1 MGEAGQALGVSG
13 PFLPAPLSLPPTHRN
28 TLMAGVRGMEK
39 GGGKKGLLFLTTPPQ
54 PGVATSCHQFQLA
67 DPITQ
72 SWGEVAEGRT
82 QGGSW
87 VPLLYLITIIV

>member
-1 MGEAGQALGVSG
+1 MGVSS
-13 PFLPAPLSLPPTHRN
+13 PFLPAPLSLSPTHRN
-28 TLMAGVRGMEK
+28 TLMVGWQGHGEGRGQERAA
-39 GGGKKGLLFLTTPPQ
+39 FSDPPPP

-72 SWGEVAEGRT
+72 SWGVAEGRA

>member
-1 MGEAGQALGVSG
+1 MAAGVAAPWRREGVSKQQQL
-13 PFLPAPLSLPPTHRN
+13 FSDAP
-28 TLMAGVRGMEK
+28 
-39 GGGKKGLLFLTTPPQ
+39 PPQ
-54 PGVATSCHQFQLA
+54 PGVATPCHQFQLT

-72 SWGEVAEGRT
+72 SWGVAEGRA